1 MGAQMSNKTRVL
13 IADDE
18 PLVVEVIEGLLEDL
32 GYVVVG
38 KATNGF
44 DAIEMTQS
52 LQPDVV
58 LMDIRMPGVD
68 GVEATRRIQELRPT
82 PVVMVTGD
90 DKPEVVERASKAGAG
105 AYVLKEPSGLEIDR
119 AITIARARFKD
130 MVELRQLTAD
140 LQRRNEEREMLIA
153 ELRDVLSKVKTLR
166 GLLPICASCKKIR
179 DDQGYWQ
186 QIEQYLRD
194 HSGAEFTHGLCPEC
208 AEKLRRELRGGGH

>member
-1 MGAQMSNKTRVL
+1 MSNKTTVL

-18 PLVVEVIEGLLEDL
+18 PLVVEVMEGLLEDL
-32 GYVVVG
+32 GYAVIG

-52 LQPDVV
+52 LHPDVV
-58 LMDIRMPGVD
+58 LMDIRMPGID
-68 GVEATRRIQELRPT
+68 GIEATRRIQQLRPT

-90 DKPEVVERASKAGAG
+90 DKPEVVEQASNAGAG
-105 AYVLKEPSGLEIDR
+105 AYVLKEPNGLEIDR

-130 MVELRQLTAD
+130 MMELRQLTAD
-140 LQRRNEEREMLIA
+140 LQKRNEEREMLIA
-153 ELRDVLSKVKTLR
+153 ELRDALSKVKTLR

-186 QIEQYLRD
+186 QIEHYLRD

-208 AEKLRRELRGGGH
+208 AEKLRRELRGGG